1 MSDVVARLYAAL
13 EGRHRVDRPTNLFH
27 MNQNILPSP

>member
-13 EGRHRVDRPTNLFH
+13 EGRHRVDRELAKRSWTRAH
-27 MNQNILPSP
+27 G